1 MKYKN
6 NPLNIRYSAKTRWQ
20 GQSGHCN
27 GFCEF
32 ESLEYGI
39 RAACYLILIS
49 YRRAGA
55 CTPAAII
62 RRWAPPSDNNPTD
75 KYITWVC
82 EKANLVRFEQLYY
95 TADVAR
101 MVVAMAEFEQGKAP
115 TFNATFVC
123 DVIAKFKLNFL
134 KPRTHKIK

>member
-55 CTPAAII
+55 YTPAAII
-62 RRWAPPSDNNPTD
+62 RRWAPPSDNNPTEN
-75 KYITWVC
+75 YINWVC
-82 EKANLVRFEQLYY
+82 ENAHLVRFQELHYVSE
-95 TADVAR
+95 VAR
-101 MVVAMAEFEQGKAP
+101 MVVAMAEFEQGKVP
-115 TFNATFVC
+115 TFDATFVRN
-123 DVIAKFKLNFL
+123 VIEKYKLNFL
-134 KPRTHKIK
+134 KPRTRKIK